1 MKTMDTME
9 TKIKNDKQ
17 FLMCSRVVADELVPA
32 LLSRLMEW
40 KKPDEMP
47 EDIAEL
53 MAKICAVCVHL
64 TEYVEIME
72 EDADDD
78 EQPKLVN

>member
-17 FLMCSRVVADELVPA
+17 FLMCSRVVANELVPA

-47 EDIAEL
+47 EDLSKSISRMCAISFHLHEYLEMNL
-53 MAKICAVCVHL
+53 MEDDAKQSDL
-64 TEYVEIME
+64 
-72 EDADDD
+72 
-78 EQPKLVN
+78 LN

>member
-1 MKTMDTME
+1 MKTMDTMK

-64 TEYVEIME
+64 TGYVEIME
-72 EDADDD
+72 EDEDDAKQSD
-78 EQPKLVN
+78 LLN

>member
-17 FLMCSRVVADELVPA
+17 FLMCSRVVANELVPA

-47 EDIAEL
+47 EDIAKL
-53 MAKICAVCVHL
+53 MAKICAVCFHL

-72 EDADDD
+72 EDGDDD
-78 EQPKLVN
+78 KQPNLLN